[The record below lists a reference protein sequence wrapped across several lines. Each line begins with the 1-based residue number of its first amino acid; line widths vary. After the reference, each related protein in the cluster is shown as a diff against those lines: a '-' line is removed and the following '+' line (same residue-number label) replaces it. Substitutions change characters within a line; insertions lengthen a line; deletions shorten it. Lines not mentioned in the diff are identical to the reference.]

1 MEGDELSRLN
11 NGDKRR
17 REEKGEANLAAK
29 LGVRL
34 RGDALKKKQE
44 AMEEKLRMERENQ
57 ELEALI
63 QEQHQET

>member
-17 REEKGEANLAAK
+17 REEKGEVNLAAK